1 MVFSD
6 TVGVWYA
13 VRGESGWE
21 IQQIVEAGLPL
32 GQLVSLVIDGDDRPH
47 IAIYEV
53 TQTQPLDGLVSYIT
67 TE

>member
-1 MVFSD
+1 
-6 TVGVWYA
+6 
-13 VRGESGWE
+13 
-21 IQQIVEAGLPL
+21 VEAGLPL
-32 GQLVSLVIDGDDRPH
+32 GQLVSLAIDGDDRPH